1 MLGVPTGLTFQSTH
15 MLDFDSAAFI
25 AKSEANGGFD
35 AYVHAVAALADTGES
50 ANFTKGPAQA
60 PAPDA
65 LGSATAAAGGT
76 SDSGK
81 LLLTFAKGIAKGAL
95 KQIGGDFAGGW
106 TLEEV
111 SKAAGYP
118 PDEQGKLRPAF
129 DKISKQLDGIST
141 QISNLSLQVTNEI
154 NALKKLITAQTDLV
168 IYQNNAS
175 LIQRDINSISN
186 MQQNLEFLAMSA
198 ANGEFNQSEATV
210 LLNQILT
217 NAGANL
223 LDVYTGLEGAK
234 RSLQ

>member
-1 MLGVPTGLTFQSTH
+1 VLGVPTGLTFQSTH

-65 LGSATAAAGGT
+65 LASATAPETLASAT
-76 SDSGK
+76 
-81 LLLTFAKGIAKGAL
+81 A
-95 KQIGGDFAGGW
+95 
-106 TLEEV
+106 LEEV

-175 LIQRDINSISN
+175 LIQRDVNSISN